1 MHFREIA
8 VNQAHD
14 VETYEQVHEYQ
25 QIPAGNEHVYQYENG
40 QIVTISGQI
49 PQSGTVHLKREM
61 VIEKEPN
68 GVEHVNSNAVT
79 SEPQAI
85 YVELKNENNEALRYV
100 HPPNGPMRYEMP
112 ERYYRYHHQIAPPH
126 HHHLQHVREAQGKD
140 NEGPQQSHEIQIYE
154 PEQQSTQQQQQQQ
167 SHQQQNVDQQNV
179 QAEQVQEQKTHY
191 TNLEPVHSQ
200 NYYIAEGYSQGG
212 NFTYL
217 QAPTTTKEGYIYPGS
232 PVLYKSELSFIS

>member
-1 MHFREIA
+1 MT
-8 VNQAHD
+8 QAHD

-68 GVEHVNSNAVT
+68 GVDHGNSNVVV
-79 SEPQAI
+79 SEPHAI
-85 YVELKNENNEALRYV
+85 YVELKNESNEGLRYV

-112 ERYYRYHHQIAPPH
+112 ERYYRYHHPQISHPMPPPSH
-126 HHHLQHVREAQGKD
+126 HHHLQHVREVQGKES
-140 NEGPQQSHEIQIYE
+140 EGPQQTHEIQIYE
-154 PEQQSTQQQQQQQ
+154 PEQQSQQQQQQ
-167 SHQQQNVDQQNV
+167 SGEQQNV

-200 NYYIAEGYSQGG
+200 NYYIAEGYQPVNG

-217 QAPTTTKEGYIYPGS
+217 QAPTTKEGYIYPGS
-232 PVLYKSELSFIS
+232 PVLYKSKFFFVF